1 MTPTEMNSLPL
12 PPPPMETTMGEPEGQ
27 VAIREELYPCGVMRT
42 RFQKMEECQLNND
55 LNQMSLLQQLPSQP
69 PPLQALMGRKEA
81 AASDKPR
88 GKVTFNEYV
97 HDVDNCQWEP
107 LKGRP
112 AGEDVAAVTSAAAS
126 AAEAATSCQRTS
138 TDPLSYKEKDVSEW
152 VLDSLRHCSS
162 PTGATPTSVTANST
176 VTPASASLASTSAE
190 SSIRPKLYNGR
201 TVPNCFS
208 PAEVQAQMRLQQSAG
223 AGAVAAVRKLQPPP
237 PPTRSNGTYLSN

>member
-12 PPPPMETTMGEPEGQ
+12 PPPPPMETAMVEADGQ

-42 RFQKMEECQLNND
+42 RFQKMEDCQLTND

-81 AASDKPR
+81 AADKPR
-88 GKVTFNEYV
+88 GKVTFSEYV

-112 AGEDVAAVTSAAAS
+112 AEEDGAAVTSAAG
-126 AAEAATSCQRTS
+126 AAEAAASCQRTS
-138 TDPLSYKEKDVSEW
+138 TDQLSYKEKDVSEW

-162 PTGATPTSVTANST
+162 PTGTNPATVTANST
-176 VTPASASLASTSAE
+176 LTPAPVASTSAE
-190 SSIRPKLYNGR
+190 SSNRPKLYNGR

-208 PAEVQAQMRLQQSAG
+208 PAEVEAQMRLQHNAV
-223 AGAVAAVRKLQPPP
+223 AVAATARKPPP
-237 PPTRSNGTYLSN
+237 PPRSNGTYLSN